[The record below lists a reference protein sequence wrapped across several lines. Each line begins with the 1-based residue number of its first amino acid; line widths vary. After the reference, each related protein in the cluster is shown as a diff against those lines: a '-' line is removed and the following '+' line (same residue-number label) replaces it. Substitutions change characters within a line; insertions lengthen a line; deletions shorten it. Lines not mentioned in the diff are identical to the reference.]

1 MRAIHVDRIAVLSRA
16 AGLRRD
22 VLDTVVDHLSA
33 VVALLRAPHLNSVV
47 GDIANG
53 VARNDKAAR
62 VERVDRG
69 AKRARDGRAGDVA
82 LDAFQHDAVAPRT
95 DDLAIADR
103 DPAPGRELNEA
114 GILRQCL
121 AAAVEGDAG
130 EQDVVGAAANDQRC
144 VVDRDESRCAGNA
157 DQPRAGRQHKPACAI
172 NAGAE
177 DQRQPRARR
186 AIDRTLQDLGLVVG
200 TGGTDAQMEGID
212 AEARDRNASRGGAAL
227 GRDGFGCRKRT
238 GCGGGGEE
246 IAAIETHGDLTTETE
261 SRVGSRSRPRRL
273 YRAGTASQG

>member
-1 MRAIHVDRIAVLSRA
+1 MRAIHVDRIPVLSRA

-130 EQDVVGAAANDQRC
+130 E
-144 VVDRDESRCAGNA
+144 
-157 DQPRAGRQHKPACAI
+157 
-172 NAGAE
+172 
-177 DQRQPRARR
+177 
-186 AIDRTLQDLGLVVG
+186 
-200 TGGTDAQMEGID
+200 
-212 AEARDRNASRGGAAL
+212 
-227 GRDGFGCRKRT
+227 
-238 GCGGGGEE
+238 
-246 IAAIETHGDLTTETE
+246 
-261 SRVGSRSRPRRL
+261 
-273 YRAGTASQG
+273 